1 MFTYTTNGTEK
12 TTLIKNIDFISCV
25 DQAGEKLSKIFPIE
39 DLKNI
44 SMKLILEH
52 EMNACYF

>member
-39 DLKNI
+39 DRFK
-44 SMKLILEH
+44 K
-52 EMNACYF
+52 YFNETDP